1 MDVSFIE
8 KAIES
13 NRPFIIR
20 TAGGEAY
27 EVPHRDF
34 ISFSA
39 KRTTVIVSFEKD
51 GKEEVAYIPLLTVS
65 SVEAEPVV
73 ETPA

>member
-1 MDVSFIE
+1 MDVSVIE

-13 NRPFIIR
+13 NRPLVIR
-20 TAGGEAY
+20 TAGGDAY

-39 KRTTVIVSFEKD
+39 KKTTVIVSFERD
-51 GKEEVAYIPLLTVS
+51 GREDVAYIPLLTVS
-65 SVEAEPVV
+65 SVEAEPAL
-73 ETPA
+73 ESPS